1 MVLASSFSSKVF
13 NINVGFKGEAPRLFC
28 HLKQTTSPFSSIS
41 PSPASVGE
49 SINHSREKENGEE
62 EEQVCQVEE
71 KRPEVKIWK
80 IFQLFYKT
88 IRFWKDNYM
97 LI

>member
-13 NINVGFKGEAPRLFC
+13 NINVGFKGETPRLFS
-28 HLKQTTSPFSSIS
+28 QTTSPFSSIS
-41 PSPASVGE
+41 PFPASVGE
-49 SINHSREKENGEE
+49 STNHSREKENGEE

-80 IFQLFYKT
+80 ILQLFFFTKQ
-88 IRFWKDNYM
+88 
-97 LI
+97 